1 MPGKKYDMLKSVIEE
16 TKKNL
21 ESHNLDEPEQSK
33 KVPGIP
39 SGYKTMLELSKE
51 FKTDKQKI
59 YRTIQKN
66 EIPYQKIN
74 EIIYL
79 DETAQTLIK
88 SILFPDNTVSKNISE
103 VHLKTNNDTVMKQLE
118 KVIGMLQEELQNKN
132 QQLNEK
138 DKQIAELTKLVDQQQ
153 QLHLVEQR
161 KVLQLEQKEAPEKKK
176 GFFFRKS

>member
-1 MPGKKYDMLKSVIEE
+1 MLGKKYDTLRIAIEKS
-16 TKKNL
+16 KK
-21 ESHNLDEPEQSK
+21 ESESDNLDEQELSNA
-33 KVPGIP
+33 VSDIP

-59 YRTIQKN
+59 YRTIQKY

-74 EIIYL
+74 EIIY
-79 DETAQTLIK
+79 
-88 SILFPDNTVSKNISE
+88 ISE
-103 VHLKTNNDTVMKQLE
+103 VSQTLLKSIIFPEKTTSKNASEVHQKTDDDTVMKQLE

-161 KVLQLEQKEAPEKKK
+161 KLLQLEQNEAPEKKK
-176 GFFFRKS
+176 GFLFWKS